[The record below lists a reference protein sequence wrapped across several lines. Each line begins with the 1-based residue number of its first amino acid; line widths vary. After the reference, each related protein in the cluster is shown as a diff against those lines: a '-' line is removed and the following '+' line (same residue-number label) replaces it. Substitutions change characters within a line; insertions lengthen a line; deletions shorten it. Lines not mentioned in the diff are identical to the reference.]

1 MERIVLDE
9 FAHTSSE
16 SECVCNQWIRLL
28 RLGGHP
34 FLPDAQVFR
43 VRAPWRDSDRC
54 TAYLREGNC
63 VNMDMGL
70 RLYLAQGRAHTRL
83 FNSTAR
89 CTGDIIPI
97 AVWLPRGPTTL
108 RETGLRESESQYS
121 ISQYNHNHDQHTRE
135 DCGRLHSEGGGARI
149 TKTC

>member
-97 AVWLPRGPTTL
+97 AVC
-108 RETGLRESESQYS
+108 SQ
-121 ISQYNHNHDQHTRE
+121 E
-135 DCGRLHSEGGGARI
+135 GRLH
-149 TKTC
+149 